1 MARFIKDRKASK
13 GQIPGSL
20 ILIGNQKM
28 EKPVIRLMEYNTEHL
43 VEKELSDIE
52 EAKAITDPGSVTWIN
67 IYGIHD
73 QDLMAKV
80 GEIFTLHPLFMEDI
94 MNTDHRAKYEDGE
107 NYDAF
112 ILNMLKYDEEAKLI
126 SAEQCTLILGNH
138 YVLTLQEQI
147 GDVFNPVRERIRHA
161 KPSSR
166 LFDADYLAYALL
178 DTIVDNFILVTEAI
192 GREIESLEDR
202 IFLNPEKSLVKEI
215 YKLKTEVS
223 FLRKAVRPVKDLM
236 GELLKSENT
245 FFQEKYEHFLK
256 DLDGLVVQ
264 ATEAIELYNG
274 MISDHLNIYSTNV
287 NNRINEVMKV
297 LTIFASIFIP
307 LTFLAG
313 IYGMNFEYLPELSF
327 KYSYL
332 IFWIVVV
339 CVVIGL
345 LIYFKRKKWL

>member
-28 EKPVIRLMEYNTEHL
+28 EHPVIKLMEYDLEKL
-43 VEKELSDIE
+43 VEKDMKSIE
-52 EAKAITDPGSVTWIN
+52 EAVPCKDTDPVSWIN

-73 QDLMAKV
+73 LDVMKRL
-80 GEIFTLHPLFMEDI
+80 GEIFGLHPLFLEDI
-94 MNTDHRAKYEDGE
+94 MNTDQRPRYEDGDL
-107 NYDAF
+107 YDAF
-112 ILNMLKYDEEAKLI
+112 IMKMLKYDEHTKLI
-126 SAEQCTLILGNH
+126 TAEQLTLILGEH
-138 YVLTLQEQI
+138 YVLTLQEQT
-147 GDVFNPVRERIRHA
+147 GDVFNPVRERIRNA
-161 KPSSR
+161 KKTSR
-166 LFDADYLAYALL
+166 LHNCDYLAYALL
-178 DTIVDNFILVTEAI
+178 DTIVDNYIIVTESI
-192 GREIESLEDR
+192 GREIESLEDK
-202 IFLNPEKSLVKEI
+202 IFINPEKSLVEDI
-215 YKLKTEVS
+215 YRLKTELS
-223 FLRKAVRPVKDLM
+223 FLRKSVRPVKDFM
-236 GELLKSENT
+236 GNLLKSENSL
-245 FFQEKYEHFLK
+245 FSENHLQFLR
-256 DLDGLVVQ
+256 DLEDLVTQ
-264 ATEAIELYNG
+264 ATDAIELYNG

-332 IFWIVVV
+332 IFWVIALSIG
-339 CVVIGL
+339 IGL

>member
-13 GQIPGSL
+13 GQIPGSM
-20 ILIGNQKM
+20 ILIGKQKM
-28 EKPVIRLMEYNTEHL
+28 EKPVIRLMEYNQEHL
-43 VEKELSDIE
+43 VEKELSGIE
-52 EAKAITDPGSVTWIN
+52 EAKAINDPGSVSWIN

-73 QDLMAKV
+73 QVLMGRI
-80 GEIFTLHPLFMEDI
+80 GEVFGLHSLFLEDI
-94 MNTDHRAKYEDGE
+94 MDTDQRPKYEDGE
-107 NYDAF
+107 NHDAI
-112 ILNMLKYDEEAKLI
+112 ILKILKYDDSVKLI
-126 SAEQCTLILGNH
+126 SAEQCTLILGKH
-138 YVLTLQEQI
+138 FVLTFQEQT
-147 GDVFNPVRERIRHA
+147 GDVFNPVRERIRTA
-161 KPSSR
+161 KKSSR

-178 DTIVDNFILVTEAI
+178 DTIVDNYIQVTEAI

-223 FLRKAVRPVKDLM
+223 FLRKSVRPVKDLM
-236 GELLKSENT
+236 GQMLRSENT
-245 FFQEKYEHFLK
+245 LVQDKYLHFLK
-256 DLDGLVVQ
+256 DLNDLVIQ

-297 LTIFASIFIP
+297 LTIFASTFIP

-313 IYGMNFEYLPELSF
+313 IYGMNFEYFPELGF
-327 KYSYL
+327 RYSYL
-332 IFWIVVV
+332 IFWIIVL

>member
-28 EKPVIRLMEYNTEHL
+28 DRPVIRLMEYNPEKL
-43 VEKELSDIE
+43 AEKELSSIE
-52 EAKAITDPGSVTWIN
+52 EALAVQDTGIVTWIN

-73 QDLMAKV
+73 LDLMSRL
-80 GEIFTLHPLFMEDI
+80 GEIFNLHPLFLEDI
-94 MNTDHRAKYEDGE
+94 MNTDQRPRYEDGDP
-107 NYDAF
+107 YDGV
-112 ILNMLKYDEEAKLI
+112 ILKMLKYNETEKLI
-126 SAEQCTLILGNH
+126 SAEQFTLVLGEH
-138 YVLTLQEQI
+138 FVLTLQEQT
-147 GDVFNPVRERIRHA
+147 GDVFNPVRERIRNA
-161 KPSSR
+161 KKTSR
-166 LFDADYLAYALL
+166 LHDADYLAYALL
-178 DTIVDNFILVTEAI
+178 DTIIDNYILVTEAI

-202 IFLNPEKSLVKEI
+202 IFLNPEKSLVEEI
-215 YKLKTEVS
+215 YKFKTELS
-223 FLRKAVRPVKDLM
+223 FLRKSVRPVKDVM
-236 GELLKSENT
+236 GQVLKSENT
-245 FFQEKYEHFLK
+245 LFQEKHMHFLK
-256 DLDGLVVQ
+256 DLDDLVTQ

-313 IYGMNFEYLPELSF
+313 IYGMNFEYIPELSF

-332 IFWIVVV
+332 IFWIVVI
-339 CVVIGL
+339 CLVIGL
-345 LIYFKRKKWL
+345 LIYFKRKRWL